1 MVVVVWYRGNF
12 DILILLLLSLE
23 TTTKITP
30 WSLDCT
36 SEFRQLFNS
45 GESLP
50 HTDQSLEDGWIAS
63 PLTHICYRLALVLK
77 WKSDL
82 VNERK
87 K

>member
-1 MVVVVWYRGNF
+1 MVVVFWYRTF
-12 DILILLLLSLE
+12 DISILLLSSLE

-50 HTDQSLEDGWIAS
+50 HNDQSLEDGWIA
-63 PLTHICYRLALVLK
+63 PRLHPHLLQISTCIKVEK
-77 WKSDL
+77 
-82 VNERK
+82 
-87 K
+87 